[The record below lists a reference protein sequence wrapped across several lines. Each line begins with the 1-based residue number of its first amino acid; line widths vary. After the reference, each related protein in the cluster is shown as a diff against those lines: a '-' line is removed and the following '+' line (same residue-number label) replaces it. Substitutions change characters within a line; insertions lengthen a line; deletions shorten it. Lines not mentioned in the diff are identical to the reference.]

1 MNNEKLEMLKRLLE
15 EEKRRRSIK
24 SEIYDWSKQARKEQL
39 LPHMQKYTE
48 DIDITDATDKKLHD
62 WKIWLIMA
70 GRGFGKTRTGAESI
84 RQLVKDGYRRICLL
98 GHTEQDVHSV
108 MIMGES
114 GLLNVHPDDEKPK
127 FIPSKNM
134 LLWSNGAQASIFSC
148 CAYEQ
153 LRGPQFDAAWIDEL
167 AKFPKPQEA
176 FDQLMLALRLNTA
189 NGQEPKLIITTTP
202 KPIPLLKELVKKAN
216 DKQPDGKN
224 SIIITQ
230 GSTFDNKD
238 NLSQT
243 YLDAVQDRFGRSK
256 FGAQE
261 LNGQIIEDTEQA
273 FCQESMLLYKNIDFD
288 ICDQIVVAVDPAVGS
303 TRDETGIVVCGMFK
317 ESNLNE
323 NTTQQESKHKF
334 IVLEDASGLYT
345 PSQWSA
351 KAVELYHKY
360 KADYIVA
367 EVNQGGDMV
376 ETLLRQTDEHVSY
389 KKVYATRGKMIRAQP
404 VASLYERGLVYHKE
418 YKDDNSKVRNSDDR
432 LANNNLSNNHFHKLE
447 EQLLTPYHSHSPDRM
462 DALVWGLTFLM
473 TNPKAPTKPE
483 QKDFFMYIA

>member
-1 MNNEKLEMLKRLLE
+1 MNNEKLKILKRLLE
-15 EEKRRRSIK
+15 EEKRKRALK
-24 SEIYDWSKQARKEQL
+24 SEMYDWSKHARKEQL
-39 LPHMQKYTE
+39 LPNMQKHIE
-48 DIDITDATDKKLHD
+48 DINITNAADKKLQD

-70 GRGFGKTRTGAESI
+70 GRGFGKTRTGSESI

-114 GLLNVHPDDEKPK
+114 GLLNVHPEDERPK

-134 LLWSNGAQASIFSC
+134 LLWPNGAQASVFSC

-176 FDQLMLALRLNTA
+176 FDQLMLALRLNTP

-202 KPIPLLKELVKKAN
+202 KPIPLLKELVKKAQYN
-216 DKQPDGKN
+216 KN
-224 SIIITQ
+224 NIVITQ

-243 YLDAVQDRFGRSK
+243 YLEVVQDRFGRSK

-273 FCQESMLLYKNIDFD
+273 FCQESMLIYKDLDFTA
-288 ICDQIVVAVDPAVGS
+288 CDQIVVAVDPAIGS

-317 ESNLNE
+317 EDITNE
-323 NTTQQESKHKF
+323 NNTKEESKTKF

-345 PSQWSA
+345 PSQWST

-376 ETLLRQTDEHVSY
+376 ETLLRQTDENVSY

-404 VASLYERGLVYHKE
+404 VASLYERGLVYHQE
-418 YKDDNSKVRNSDDR
+418 YSRNS
-432 LANNNLSNNHFHKLE
+432 SENNHFHKLE

-473 TNPKAPTKPE
+473 TNSKAPAKPE